1 MDTDILAA
9 TLALVSAFFFGLAK
23 QIQNLGLGYTN
34 PRDGTL
40 IAIAS
45 TTLLFWLLSPLYL
58 QADYWFNPVVLSF
71 VFIGILRPILSDNAE
86 NFGIKYLGPSLSSA
100 ITATSPVFASILAVI
115 ILGEI
120 LTPALGIGI
129 TFIILGIVVSSVR
142 GRNIS
147 KTWPIWAITLPIA
160 AAVSRA
166 ATHTIAKIG
175 LEALPSPGFLL
186 LVNYSVAIFA
196 ILLHFKFQK
205 RQIPRLT
212 KSSRWFVLAGIAN
225 GVALFS
231 ITKAVQLGQLVIV
244 IPLAAS
250 MPVFTVALGYFIFKK
265 EIINLRTI
273 LTIIMV
279 LMGVVLV
286 VRQI

>member
-1 MDTDILAA
+1 MDTNIIAAILA
-9 TLALVSAFFFGLAK
+9 LAAAFFFGLAK
-23 QIQNLGLGYTN
+23 QIQNLGLAYSH

-58 QADYWFNPVVLSF
+58 QFDYWLNPVVILF
-71 VFIGILRPILSDNAE
+71 VFIGILRPIISDNAE

-100 ITATSPVFASILAVI
+100 ITATSPVFASVLAVI
-115 ILGEI
+115 VLGEV
-120 LTPALGIGI
+120 LSLGLCVGI
-129 TFIILGIVVSSVR
+129 AFIILGIVVSSVR
-142 GRNIS
+142 GGNFS
-147 KTWPIWAITLPIA
+147 KTWPIWAIILPLA
-160 AAVSRA
+160 AAISRA
-166 ATHTIAKIG
+166 TSHTIAKIG

-186 LVNYSVAIFA
+186 LVNYTVASMA
-196 ILLHFKFQK
+196 ILFVVKVQK

-212 KSSRWFVLAGIAN
+212 TSSRWFVLAGIAN
-225 GVALFS
+225 GAALFS

-250 MPVFTVALGYFIFKK
+250 MPVFTLGLGYFVFKK
-265 EIINLRTI
+265 ETINVRTI
-273 LTIIMV
+273 ITTIMV
-279 LMGVVLV
+279 LIGVFMV